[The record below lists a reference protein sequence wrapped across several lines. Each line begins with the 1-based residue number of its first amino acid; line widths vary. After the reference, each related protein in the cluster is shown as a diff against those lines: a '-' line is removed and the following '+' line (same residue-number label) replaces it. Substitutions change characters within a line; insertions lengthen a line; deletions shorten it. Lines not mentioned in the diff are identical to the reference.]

1 MDWDNLVAD
10 VNCILT
16 KHFTE
21 GRSGKSIDK
30 VVVHHNA
37 GNLTVEGCYSVWQSR
52 EASAHYQVETSGRIG
67 QLVWDSDTAW
77 ACGNWDANCTS
88 ISVEHANDSTTNWT
102 ISDACLDAGAHLVA
116 AICKYYGLGRP
127 EWLVN
132 VFPHSYFSAT
142 SCPGQIYGTQK
153 DEYMT
158 RCQSWYDEMTG
169 TTSGSSSS
177 SSSSGSSGL
186 PDGAKDFAQNPLL
199 CDGYFGPLTTK
210 YVQIALRNHGYY
222 PAGSYVIDGVWGY
235 YSKLEM
241 QKYLR
246 SLGYYPASQYLL
258 DGDFG
263 EASTKALQQHL
274 HDIGT
279 YWDEYGWCLIDG
291 DWGDQTT
298 SAIQRAINGGIL

>member
-1 MDWDNLVAD
+1 MNWDTLEAD

-16 KHFTE
+16 NHMTK

-37 GNLTVEGCYSVWQSR
+37 GNLTVEGCYNLWQYQR
-52 EASAHYQVETSGRIG
+52 AASAHFQVESGGRIG

-77 ACGNWDANCTS
+77 HAGNLNANQTS
-88 ISVEHANDSTTNWT
+88 IGVEHANDSTTNWT
-102 ISDACLDAGAHLVA
+102 ISETCLDAGAHLVA

-127 EWLVN
+127 EWMKN
-132 VFPHSYFSAT
+132 VFPHSYFSST

-153 DEYMT
+153 DAYMA
-158 RCQSWYDEMTG
+158 RCQSWYDEMCG
-169 TTSGSSSS
+169 TTSSSS
-177 SSSSGSSGL
+177 SPGSSSSSGL

-199 CDGYFGPLTTK
+199 CDGYFGPLTKK

-222 PAGSYVIDGVWGY
+222 PASKYVIDGDFGY
-235 YSKLEM
+235 YTKLEL

-246 SLGYYPASQYLL
+246 ACGYYPASQYLL
-258 DGDFG
+258 DGVFG

-274 HDIGT
+274 HDVGT
-279 YWDEYGWCLIDG
+279 YWDKYGWCLIDG
-291 DWGDQTT
+291 EWGDQTT
-298 SAIQRAINGGIL
+298 SAIQRAINGGVL